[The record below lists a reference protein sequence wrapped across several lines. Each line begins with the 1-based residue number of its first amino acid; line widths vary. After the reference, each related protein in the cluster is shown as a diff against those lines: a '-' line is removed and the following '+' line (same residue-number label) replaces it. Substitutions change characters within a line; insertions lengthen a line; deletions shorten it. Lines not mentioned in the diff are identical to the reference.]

1 MNKKIVRVMVFY
13 EDGTFSEIAADL
25 SPKFDLHK
33 PIPRTPTPFVPV
45 DTTKWYPKACM
56 RCGETRTGSCGKLEC
71 PNGHINPWDNSPK
84 VTD

>member
-33 PIPRTPTPFVPV
+33 PIPRTPVPFTPGC
-45 DTTKWYPKACM
+45 PK
-56 RCGETRTGSCGKLEC
+56 CGSFTTGSCGKLDC